1 MLYQRD
7 RQVQVL
13 SEKLDLY
20 KQQLSR
26 TVNTKVFAQANS
38 LVHELDL
45 SQRQLRLLKDNLFK
59 LEDMLTEKIRLN
71 FDTDLN
77 TARN

>member
-1 MLYQRD
+1 M
-7 RQVQVL
+7 QVL

>member
-45 SQRQLRLLKDNLFK
+45 SQRQLRHLKDNLFK